1 MLVQLLNY
9 KDHPEDTKYLVF
21 QFYTIEMAIAF
32 EQYLTLANI
41 PFEKDEDIDDRNYP
55 RYLFGV
61 RKVHQK
67 EAIRCN
73 NKVMAAHKQKFIPQK
88 GMRLGLLIFT
98 FLMILFAL
106 SGYLI
111 SK

>member
-9 KDHPEDTKYLVF
+9 KDHPHNTKYMVF

-32 EQYLTLANI
+32 EQYLTLGNI
-41 PFEKDEDIDDRNYP
+41 PFEKDEDIDERNYP

-61 RKVHQK
+61 KKVYQK
-67 EAIRCN
+67 DAIRCN
-73 NKVMAAHKQKFIPQK
+73 NKVMASYKQKFIPQK
-88 GMRLGLLIFT
+88 AMRIGLLLIT
-98 FLMILFAL
+98 FMFVLFAL
-106 SGYLI
+106 TGYLL